1 MNTQFLLSELLLQW
15 PQSLIKSLPAF
26 SAVCQLQMLD
36 PPLTEETAA
45 ACPGDSQPSPA
56 NPSCLLRVMWEDIKL
71 LDQALK
77 QTMEERGVFPTP

>member
-1 MNTQFLLSELLLQW
+1 MNMQFLLSELLLQW
-15 PQSLIKSLPAF
+15 PQSLSKSLPAF

-45 ACPGDSQPSPA
+45 TCPGDSQPSPA
-56 NPSCLLRVMWEDIKL
+56 NPSCLPTVMWEDIKT

-77 QTMEERGVFPTP
+77 QTVEERGVFPTP